1 MSKRLPNHTIDT
13 APAGARPILQNL
25 IDASPAKRF
34 LNLHAEMAHAPA
46 VLSGYTALRSVIIE
60 HGTLEQKVGAAL
72 AVTTAARIG
81 NAYMLGI
88 ASRIALMHGWT
99 EAQIAALRTCAPLGA
114 PKMDALIAL
123 IGEAAANAGT
133 VSDATWQ
140 AGLEVGWTS
149 NELAEAFA
157 HLGLTLFTGYF
168 LNYAQTELDALW

>member
-1 MSKRLPNHTIDT
+1 MSKRLPNHTIDD

-46 VLSGYTALRSVIIE
+46 VLSGYTALRSVIVE

-72 AVTTAARIG
+72 AVTTAAKIG

-88 ASRIALMHGWT
+88 ASRIAMMHGWT
-99 EAQIAALRTCAPLGA
+99 EAQIAALRAGAPLGDR
-114 PKMDALIAL
+114 KLDALTTVV
-123 IGEAAANAGT
+123 GEAAANAGN

-140 AGLEVGWTS
+140 AGLEAGWSS

-157 HLGLTLFTGYF
+157 HLGLTVFTGYF
-168 LNYAQTELDALW
+168 LNYAQTDLDALW